1 MTMKLFNTSSVQDI
15 ADAIRARNGLSSTYK
30 IAEMASAVSAIAT
43 DGTATADKILSGYT
57 AYGLSGQKM
66 VGTAQDSGGTAIV
79 ITDEPDEHGGTIRY
93 INGVSLDG
101 DTVSAETLFS
111 GVTAHNNLGSSIVGT
126 YVPPTLSTLIVTP
139 TETAQTF
146 PPAGATYAGYSQVTV
161 NGISSNYV
169 GTNVSRMSSSNLA
182 FATGTGVFT
191 APSGYYSTNATYTL
205 TPKTSENITF
215 NYGNGEFKVSSGYYS
230 SNPTLTVSV
239 KAGTTITP
247 TESEQIAVSSYY
259 FVKGSIKVDGIS
271 SNYVGT
277 NVSRMSSSNLT
288 FATGTG
294 VFTAPKGYYSANAT
308 YTLTPK
314 TSTNIAFNSGTGVF
328 TVSSGYYSSNP
339 TLTLSTRA
347 GTTITPIS
355 TGSQIAVSS
364 GYFATGSVYVGA
376 IPNTYVQPT
385 GTLNISSNGT
395 FDVKSYA
402 SASVSIAGGEYYS
415 WYKALADR
423 SNFIHLSNFS
433 ADTFNAYSKVNAYQF
448 AFANFIGSAT
458 FENVKSVGSWGFS
471 SGWRAT
477 TTGIDNGVELP
488 SCTSIGE
495 GAFYE
500 AGTLKAISIPMIT
513 SIPAYAFQT
522 CTQLRSVTIGSVS
535 FIGSYAFSGCRYL
548 SEHPNLEYCTSISA
562 SAFQQ
567 CYQLA
572 YFSAPNLSILASG
585 ICSGCS
591 ALSWVY
597 APICEYISAYAFNS
611 CSTLAS
617 ISFSQCISIGNYA
630 FSGCSALSYTS
641 LPKLSNLSGGGFTNC
656 RALSSIDLP
665 ACSVINTY
673 AFQSCIN
680 MSVVILRNVKTFANY
695 VFRDCYNL
703 LSLYL
708 LGSTMATYAT
718 GMFSSTPISN
728 YTTSTGGVYG
738 SIYVP
743 SSLYNTY
750 VNNTS
755 WKTYSARFVSL
766 TDAQIALL

>member
-15 ADAIRARNGLSSTYK
+15 ANAIRARNGLSRTYK
-30 IAEMASAVSAIAT
+30 IAEMASAISSIAT
-43 DGTATADKILSGYT
+43 DGTATADKIFSGYT
-57 AYGLSGQKM
+57 AYGLNGQKM
-66 VGTAQDSGGTAIV
+66 VGTASDSGGTAIV
-79 ITDEPDEHGGTIRY
+79 VTDEPDEHGGTIRY
-93 INGVSLDG
+93 INGVSLNE
-101 DTVSAETLFS
+101 DTVSAGTLFS

-126 YVPPTLSTLIVTP
+126 YVPPTLSTLTVTP
-139 TETAQTF
+139 TETVQAF

-169 GTNVSRMSSSNLA
+169 GTNVSRMSSSNLT

-230 SNPTLTVSV
+230 SNPTLTLSV
-239 KAGTTITP
+239 KTGTTITP

-259 FVKGSIKVDGIS
+259 FTKGSIKVDGIS

-288 FATGTG
+288 FTTGTG

-314 TSTNIAFNSGTGVF
+314 TSANIAFYYGIGLF
-328 TVSSGYYSSNP
+328 TVASGYYSSSP
-339 TLTLSTRA
+339 TLSLSTKV
-347 GTTITPIS
+347 GTTITP
-355 TGSQIAVSS
+355 TTESQIAVSS
-364 GYFATGSVYVGA
+364 GYFTTGSVYVGA
-376 IPNTYVQPT
+376 IPSTYVQPT
-385 GTLNISSNGT
+385 GTLNITSNGT

-488 SCTSIGE
+488 SCTSIGD
-495 GAFYE
+495 GAFYN
-500 AGTLKAISIPMIT
+500 AGTLKTISIPMIT
-513 SIPAYAFQT
+513 SIPTSAFQT
-522 CTQLRSVTIGSVS
+522 CTQLRSVTIGSVT
-535 FIGSYAFSGCRYL
+535 FIGSCAFSGCQYL

-562 SAFQQ
+562 HAFEQ
-567 CYQLA
+567 CYLLA
-572 YFSAPNLSILASG
+572 YLSVPNLSILASY

-597 APICEYISAYAFNS
+597 APICEHISAYAFSS

-617 ISFSQCISIGNYA
+617 ISFSQCIDIGQYA
-630 FSGCSALSYTS
+630 FNGCLALSYAS
-641 LPKLSNLSGGGFTNC
+641 LPKLSNLSNGGFTNC

-673 AFQSCIN
+673 AFDGCIN
-680 MSVVILRNVKTFANY
+680 MSVVILRNVNTFGNY
-695 VFRDCYNL
+695 VFRSCYNL

-708 LGSTMATYAT
+708 LGSTMASYGAN
-718 GMFSSTPISN
+718 MFSSTPISN

-743 SSLYNTY
+743 ASLYNTY
-750 VNNTS
+750 ITNTS
-755 WKTYSARFVSL
+755 WKPYSARFVSL
-766 TDAQIALL
+766 TNAQIALI